1 MISGLA
7 LTIAAVA
14 LPTAAPEISWHNVTL
29 GAPALSLRAVLG
41 DPLRI
46 VPVNGERVGRYWLPG
61 ADSTYLLV
69 IEGRGRVH
77 SFEAFTN
84 TAPEGVLQNVLPDPS
99 GVRLGDTMDSV
110 KAKHPE
116 FRESV
121 DEDGNPILIVRISP
135 TAVVGYVFRNNRVSS
150 FHWSA
155 PLSDSQAD
163 LPPLALPAG
172 DSFATAIL
180 DMQENEDAGVAWEY
194 RFLAFHPC
202 AENTRWQLKNQA
214 LTKNGGRAYDLLHV
228 VCPATKAER
237 DFYFDITSF
246 YGKL

>member
-1 MISGLA
+1 MGETISP
-7 LTIAAVA
+7 IARWISR
-14 LPTAAPEISWHNVTL
+14 TAASRTP
-29 GAPALSLRAVLG
+29 
-41 DPLRI
+41 
-46 VPVNGERVGRYWLPG
+46 
-61 ADSTYLLV
+61 
-69 IEGRGRVH
+69 
-77 SFEAFTN
+77 
-84 TAPEGVLQNVLPDPS
+84 
-99 GVRLGDTMDSV
+99 
-110 KAKHPE
+110 
-116 FRESV
+116 
-121 DEDGNPILIVRISP
+121 
-135 TAVVGYVFRNNRVSS
+135 
-150 FHWSA
+150 
-155 PLSDSQAD
+155 
-163 LPPLALPAG
+163 G